1 MSDIPETRYA
11 KSEDCHIA
19 YQIVGKGPLDVVFIP
34 GFVSHVEHGWDDPRP
49 AHLYRHLASFARLI
63 LFNQRGTGMSDPV
76 PVEQLPTLEQR
87 MDDARAVMDAAGS
100 ERAALVGVSEG
111 GPVILLFAATHPD
124 RTAAMVIIGRTRGSR
139 AHPTTH
145 TERNP
150 TSGAPCS
157 RGWNKGGARG
167 CY

>member
-11 KSEDCHIA
+11 KSGDCHIA
-19 YQIVGKGPLDVVFIP
+19 YQIVGKGPPPLT
-34 GFVSHVEHGWDDPRP
+34 
-49 AHLYRHLASFARLI
+49 LI
-63 LFNQRGTGMSDPV
+63 APQPWSS
-76 PVEQLPTLEQR
+76 
-87 MDDARAVMDAAGS
+87 S
-100 ERAALVGVSEG
+100 E
-111 GPVILLFAATHPD
+111 
-124 RTAAMVIIGRTRGSR
+124 RTRGSR
-139 AHPTTH
+139 GHPTTH